1 MINKISNNPNPIP
14 KHTAELGSEHTP
26 KNKNKAAVIIRI
38 LFLLF
43 IIIYCYLLI
52 SYKKIVRNV
61 TSPVSTISKCYPILM
76 VDLTAFHQPHSAV
89 F

>member
-1 MINKISNNPNPIP
+1 MINKINNNPNPIP
-14 KHTAELGSEHTP
+14 KHTAELGSEHAP

-43 IIIYCYLLI
+43 IYYYLLFI
-52 SYKKIVRNV
+52 NKKIVRNV
-61 TSPVSTISKCYPILM
+61 MSPVSTISKCYPILM